1 MSLRDRIREEVAN
14 DAPRRIYEIFGV
26 DSNPFPASN
35 QTSANPHRRTNADAE
50 VEDKIVTFLRDKRSQ
65 VVVVEGTQGVGKT
78 NFLNHFEH
86 EIQTATVEMDGY
98 YIVRYFADPE
108 RSFDGTTRRLFEGL
122 GTDHLQ
128 RLADALG
135 DMGKKKRLKAIQAAR
150 GYDMQT
156 ALSHITRDP
165 SPENL
170 RFMMDWLMGL
180 RILKA
185 HRLALGVQFR
195 LDTVES
201 KTSALRDMIQASVA
215 AGVLKGI
222 FLLLDELEKQDG
234 VLGPVAV
241 VRYLSAVRAI
251 VDALPDRLF
260 LMVGITPDALL
271 RYSVAL
277 PALRGRL
284 ENKITLEP
292 LSEAT
297 DAVELMQFYVAS
309 ARRSAGKKQEGDGGE
324 QEIVTIEEAEEQFHQ
339 LYERGQR
346 RGDDGV
352 RHRAYL
358 HELHKIAEEAIQGA
372 SRR

>member
-1 MSLRDRIREEVAN
+1 MSLRDRIRDEAAD
-14 DAPRRIYEIFGV
+14 DAPQRIYEVFGV

-35 QTSANPHRRTNADAE
+35 QTSANPHLRTDADTE

-86 EIQTATVEMDGY
+86 EIQMATVEMDGY
-98 YIVRYFADPE
+98 YVVRYFGDPE

-122 GTDHLQ
+122 GTEHLQ

-135 DMGKKKRLKAIQAAR
+135 HMKKKGRLKAIRAAR
-150 GYDMQT
+150 GHDMQT
-156 ALSHITRDP
+156 ALSHITKDP

-201 KTSALRDMIQASVA
+201 KTSALRDMIQTSVG

-234 VLGPVAV
+234 VLGPIAV
-241 VRYLSAVRAI
+241 VRYLSAVRAV
-251 VDALPDRLF
+251 VDALPDCLF
-260 LMVGITPDALL
+260 LMIGITPDALL

-292 LSEAT
+292 LSDVT
-297 DAVELMQFYVAS
+297 DAIELMDFYILSAHRS
-309 ARRSAGKKQEGDGGE
+309 ARKRQAGDGGK
-324 QEIVTIEEAEEQFHQ
+324 QEIVTSEEAEKQFHQ
-339 LYERGQR
+339 LYENGQR

-358 HELHKIAEEAIQGA
+358 HELHKIAEKAIQRANSG
-372 SRR
+372 